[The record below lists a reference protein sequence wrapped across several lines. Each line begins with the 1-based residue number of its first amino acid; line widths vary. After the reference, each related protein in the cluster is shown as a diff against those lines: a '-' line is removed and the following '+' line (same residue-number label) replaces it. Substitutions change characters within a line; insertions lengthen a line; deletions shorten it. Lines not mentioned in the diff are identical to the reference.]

1 MVRKHVNAVRLCADT
16 ATVIL
21 AGIVV
26 DLFFN
31 ARYSY
36 DLSDFPHLDFDVAS
50 ILRGK
55 IAAQVLLAIGFLGKL
70 VWYSFVDT
78 NGTSII
84 AKGALQTI
92 LLLFSLQA
100 WISFPFLLMDLNE
113 DDSDYNNFHDF
124 ERTYRS
130 LNKLYIDLGIIV
142 GISFLSYKGMTMEQ
156 IGKAARYT
164 LNAALTSL
172 AAFIVL
178 IVLSFQFRIISGTLG
193 SFKGQ
198 ETIQKAL
205 DISTCIASG
214 LSAVLFF
221 AKAVLCFKTRQMDM
235 IFNGYK
241 YVLIG
246 TGLVFTTL
254 GLVYLLHDDFGSTKT
269 LPNSAD
275 FFTSGVQTIAIAM
288 VLFAL
293 NGSTNMSAGYEKM
306 NKDSSG
312 NYL

>member
-1 MVRKHVNAVRLCADT
+1 M
-16 ATVIL
+16 
-21 AGIVV
+21 
-26 DLFFN
+26 
-31 ARYSY
+31 
-36 DLSDFPHLDFDVAS
+36 DFDVGS

-70 VWYSFVDT
+70 LWYSFVNT
-78 NGTSII
+78 NETNMIS
-84 AKGALQTI
+84 KGAIQI
-92 LLLFSLQA
+92 VLLLFSLQA

-113 DDSDYNNFHDF
+113 DDSVYNDFHDF

-156 IGKAARYT
+156 IDKTAKYM

-178 IVLSFQFRIISGTLG
+178 FVLSFQFRMISGTLG

-205 DISTCIASG
+205 DIPTCIASG
-214 LSAVLFF
+214 LCALLFF
-221 AKAVLCFKTRQMDM
+221 AKAGLCFKTRRIHM

-254 GLVYLLHDDFGSTKT
+254 GLVYLLHDDFGSTKN
-269 LPNSAD
+269 LPSPVD
-275 FFTSGVQTIAIAM
+275 FFTSGVQTIAIAV

-293 NGSTNMSAGYEKM
+293 NGTTNMSEGYEKI
-306 NKDSSG
+306 NEDPKG